1 MPQPRGS
8 TPPNALNCSGNAST
22 SLAQDTTPNLGASSW
37 PGPGPE
43 FMPIS
48 GAKSLDDTHT
58 EGALKYWA
66 AERPLRE
73 AERTAVSA
81 AAAHEIGLLND
92 REILIAGAVAYWCE
106 GGKNKPHRR
115 DDRVSF
121 INSDPAL
128 VKFFLRFLDV
138 AGIEPGRLVFRAY
151 IHESADIDAA
161 QRFWLDVTQADPA
174 QFRSPTLKRHNAKTV
189 RKNTGDD
196 YHGCLRIDVLCS
208 TELYRKI
215 EGWAEAAM
223 RGPNRSDEAAVSAE
237 DRAHPPDCSL

>member
-1 MPQPRGS
+1 VRAQVRALRERGLAYNEIAAELGVSKSSVSLWVRDLPR
-8 TPPNALNCSGNAST
+8 
-22 SLAQDTTPNLGASSW
+22 
-37 PGPGPE
+37 PE
-43 FMPIS
+43 GLS
-48 GAKSLDDTHT
+48 YEECRRRAT
-58 EGALKYWA
+58 EGVRKYWD

-73 AERTAVSA
+73 AERAAVRV
-81 AAAHEIGLLND
+81 AAAHEIGLLSD

-138 AGIEPGRLVFRAY
+138 AGIDPGRLVFRAY

-161 QRFWLDVTQADPA
+161 QRFWLDVTQAEPA
-174 QFRSPTLKRHNAKTV
+174 QFRNPTLKRHNARTV

-196 YHGCLRIDVLCS
+196 YRGCLRIDVLCS

-223 RGPNRSDEAAVSAE
+223 RGPNRSDEATVSPGS
-237 DRAHPPDCSL
+237 RADLPG